1 MKSILE
7 FLKKLEK
14 NNNRDWFN
22 ANKDQYLLA
31 KSEFDLFIESL
42 IAELQLIDPRVAG
55 ASAKNSVFRIYK
67 DIRFSKDKTP
77 YKTHFGAYMISG
89 GRKSQLP
96 GYYIHIQNGESF
108 IAGGM
113 YKPGPD
119 QLKAIRREIANF
131 PEDIAAIM
139 ENKNFSDNY
148 SFYDKDK
155 LKRPPQGFSPDEDQI
170 EMIKN
175 KHFIASKN
183 IPDGWIGKTDF
194 LKELTETC
202 RGLVPLN
209 SFLHRALTEQN
220 EEFGR

>member
-1 MKSILE
+1 MKSVLE

-22 ANKDQYLLA
+22 ANKDLYLAA
-31 KSEFDLFIESL
+31 KAEFDIFIDSL
-42 IAELQLIDPRVAG
+42 IAELQLIDPKVAG
-55 ASAKNSVFRIYK
+55 ANAKNSVFRIYK

-96 GYYIHIQNGESF
+96 GYYLHIQNGESF

-119 QLKAIRREIANF
+119 QLKAIRKEISNF
-131 PEDIAAIM
+131 PEDITAIM
-139 ENKNFSDNY
+139 EDKNFSNNY

-155 LKRPPQGFSPDEDQI
+155 LKRPPQGFSASDEQI
-170 EMIKN
+170 EMIRN

-183 IPDGWIGKTDF
+183 IPDDWIVKSDF
-194 LKELTETC
+194 KKRLLDTC
-202 RGLVPLN
+202 KGLVPLTD
-209 SFLHRALTEQN
+209 FLYRAITL
-220 EEFGR
+220 